1 MTSNTGRYS
10 IIAWRVTV
18 RFVRNLE
25 IQVSLLLLLIIGI
38 TVAIAVDEDSGTLF
52 ERGIL
57 NFFHYQKIMLSD
69 HVYKVE
75 IDESGFQPANVEVA
89 LANRNVHGILIFE
102 NNDESVHRIIFKQH
116 IGNDLSYEIKSPV
129 IEPGEKWALDI
140 LKDGIYPYQCTL
152 HPDRSLGILQVWY
165 EEEDIW

>member
-1 MTSNTGRYS
+1 MKF
-10 IIAWRVTV
+10 I
-18 RFVRNLE
+18 RNWK
-25 IQVSLLLLLIIGI
+25 IQISVLLLIIGSSV
-38 TVAIAVDEDSGTLF
+38 TFAVDEDSGTLF

-69 HVYKVE
+69 HVYKIE
-75 IDESGFQPANVEVA
+75 FDKSGFQPTNVEVA

-102 NNDESVHRIIFKQH
+102 NNGEMGHRIVFKQH

-129 IEPGEKWALDI
+129 IKPGEKWALDI
-140 LKDGIYPYQCTL
+140 LKDGIYPFECTL
-152 HPDRSLGILQVWY
+152 HPDRGMGTLQVWY